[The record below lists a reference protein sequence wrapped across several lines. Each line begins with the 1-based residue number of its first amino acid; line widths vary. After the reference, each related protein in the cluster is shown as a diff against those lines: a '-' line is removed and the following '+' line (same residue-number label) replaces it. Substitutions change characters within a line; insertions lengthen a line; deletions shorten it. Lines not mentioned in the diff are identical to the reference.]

1 MYNKFGELIVRIWNF
16 PMEGMNRII
25 IRIVNSS
32 IAILIALVFLYIF
45 KPFGFDYWIE
55 ILFSPQWI
63 APIVIAFIATG
74 IVSISLLVGYLM
86 FKDTIYKLGYLIL
99 SILGESLALT
109 LILAILSL
117 NDSTSLWKE
126 ITTTL
131 VMVLPTMIFCYFIA
145 SLIITLKVRDVVDN
159 NSGNVSEDMK
169 RSLYSLYDDSGQ
181 LRLSV
186 KVEDIVMFKSED
198 NYVEI
203 YYMIEGRLKNQ
214 LIRKRLKQI
223 DDETCK
229 FGFARCHRSYLV
241 NLSSVSK
248 IEKSGR
254 SYSVILNG
262 IKGSVPISRSFQK
275 QFLSSVKQ

>member
-1 MYNKFGELIVRIWNF
+1 
-16 PMEGMNRII
+16 MEGMNRII

-145 SLIITLKVRDVVDN
+145 SLIITLKVREVVDN